1 MNRSKRIWI
10 GLSLAVAVSSAT
22 AAALFAAEGPA
33 APGAAPAAT
42 AKPPAAAAAPAVQ
55 KSGAL
60 PAATAFDRMKGLVGE
75 WIDVDGAYGLKN
87 QVAVSYR
94 LTGSGTTLVET
105 LFIGAPH
112 EMMTL
117 YSRDGNDL
125 VLTHYCSGGNQP
137 RMRATSVSGDVVR
150 FDFDGGTNLDPAKDQ
165 HMHSAWIEFISAD
178 EIRGEWL
185 GWDGGKPAA
194 GHQVKY
200 HLKRKTS

>member
-22 AAALFAAEGPA
+22 AVALSA
-33 APGAAPAAT
+33 AP
-42 AKPPAAAAAPAVQ
+42 
-55 KSGAL
+55 KSAAL

-178 EIRGEWL
+178 EIRGEWS

-194 GHQVKY
+194 EHQVKY